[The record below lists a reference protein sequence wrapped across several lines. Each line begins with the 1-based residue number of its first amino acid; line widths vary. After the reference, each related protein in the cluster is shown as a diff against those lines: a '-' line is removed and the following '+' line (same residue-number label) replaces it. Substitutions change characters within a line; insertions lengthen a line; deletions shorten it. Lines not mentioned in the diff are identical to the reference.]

1 MEGWGFRPE
10 KINAVKKKDIR
21 KFLKTQF
28 TLFESENEWQ
38 KIEQVPTPIPRA
50 FRNFLDVKTR
60 NKKISIIEMGHL
72 HLVNINKGCGTRL
85 LKIT

>member
-28 TLFESENEWQ
+28 TLFESENEWH

-60 NKKISIIEMGHL
+60 NKNISIIGLSFEIGHFL
-72 HLVNINKGCGTRL
+72 LVNIYKGC
-85 LKIT
+85 

>member
-50 FRNFLDVKTR
+50 FRNLLDVKTR
-60 NKKISIIEMGHL
+60 NKNISIIGLCFEIGHFL
-72 HLVNINKGCGTRL
+72 LVNIYKGC
-85 LKIT
+85 